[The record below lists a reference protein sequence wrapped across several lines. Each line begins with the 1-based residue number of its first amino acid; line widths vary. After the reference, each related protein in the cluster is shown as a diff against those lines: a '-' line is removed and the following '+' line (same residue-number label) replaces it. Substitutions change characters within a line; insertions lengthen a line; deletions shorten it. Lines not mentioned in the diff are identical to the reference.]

1 MPELR
6 NPACAEEAA
15 AAAGLVHDNNT
26 QGGIQEKGVGA
37 STKPRH

>member
-15 AAAGLVHDNNT
+15 AAVLVLDNNT
-26 QGGIQEKGVGA
+26 QKGIQEEGVGA
-37 STKPRH
+37 STKPHH